1 MNDFQKWR
9 ADTEQ
14 QIGDWTN
21 WLFCEALKK
30 GTYNAGIH
38 WLQKNKPDAPT
49 SYNATPVETFVNGVV
64 TGMFQTAKI
73 EIRHE
78 AFKQSIERK
87 DK

>member
-21 WLFCEALKK
+21 WLFYEALKK

-38 WLQKNKPDAPT
+38 WLQKNKPEMPS
-49 SYNATPVETFVNGVV
+49 SYKATASETFSTV
-64 TGMFQTAKI
+64 
-73 EIRHE
+73 IRTIYDDAIKKVRYE
-78 AFKQSIERK
+78 AMKRPTNY
-87 DK
+87 